1 MLKFFQVLQYI
12 SKDLFFAI
20 YMQRLKNIH
29 HIPNTCEI
37 NKFYYPGYY
46 PDIIPIFF
54 GNLPNETNFAWSFQN
69 QSTHATR
76 GYGRCSAAVALRLL
90 YCCWLLVVLCL
101 SSFLAAFLNQA
112 FIWSVICW
120 PWFGIYSSC
129 VASPNRFICTSSI
142 RAPIIID
149 YTVRTLWKGLNQRV
163 WWHTKQT
170 NI

>member
-54 GNLPNETNFAWSFQN
+54 GNLPNETTFAWSFQN

-76 GYGRCSAAVALRLL
+76 GYGRCSAAVAFTLL
-90 YCCWLLVVLCL
+90 LLVVGCVV
-101 SSFLAAFLNQA
+101 
-112 FIWSVICW
+112 FILIPCCISE
-120 PWFGIYSSC
+120 
-129 VASPNRFICTSSI
+129 SSI
-142 RAPIIID
+142 YLIRDLLAVIWNIFKLCGVTESFHLHIE
-149 YTVRTLWKGLNQRV
+149 YTCANHQ
-163 WWHTKQT
+163 
-170 NI
+170 